1 MGAKKQPIALV
12 TGASRGVG
20 RGIVL
25 GLVEAGFCVYAT
37 GRSIA
42 AAELPGEVRRLPC
55 DHLRDEET
63 DRVFQTIEA
72 NGVGIDLLANCA
84 WGGYER
90 MIEDGVFTWAAPF
103 WEQPFHRWTS
113 MIDAGVRA
121 AYVCSARAARL
132 MVPRRRGFI
141 VNISFWAAQKRIGN
155 TLYGISK
162 AATDKL
168 TSDIAEELKP
178 FGVAAISLYPGLVRT
193 EAVVAAAASGV
204 FDLANSESPAFIGRV
219 IAGLYNDPDLMQR
232 SGRALVAAGM
242 AAELG
247 VTDIDGRLPRALTIA
262 DV

>member
-1 MGAKKQPIALV
+1 MGGRKQPIALV
-12 TGASRGVG
+12 TGGSRGVG
-20 RGIVL
+20 RGVVL

-42 AAELPGEVRRLPC
+42 AAELPDEVRRLPC
-55 DHLRDEET
+55 DHLRDDET
-63 DRVFQTIEA
+63 DTAFHAIEA
-72 NGVGIDLLANCA
+72 NGAGLDLLANCA

-90 MIEDGVFTWAAPF
+90 MVEEGVFTWGAPF
-103 WEQPFHRWTS
+103 WQQPIHRWTS

-168 TSDIAEELKP
+168 TADAAEELRP

-204 FDLANSESPAFIGRV
+204 FDLANSETPEFIGRV
-219 IAGLYNDPDLMQR
+219 IAGLYNDPGLMQR
-232 SGRALVAAGM
+232 SGRALVAASI
-242 AAELG
+242 AAELHI
-247 VTDIDGRLPRALTIA
+247 TDIDGRAPTALTLS